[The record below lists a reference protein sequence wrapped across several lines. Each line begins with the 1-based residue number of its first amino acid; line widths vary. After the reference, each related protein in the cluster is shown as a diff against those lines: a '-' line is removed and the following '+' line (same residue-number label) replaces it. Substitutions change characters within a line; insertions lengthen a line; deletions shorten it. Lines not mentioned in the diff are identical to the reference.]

1 MAAVKAAEDPHLDK
15 EKKLARMIMTVI
27 QLKFMIDLLP

>member
-1 MAAVKAAEDPHLDK
+1 MAEIPCLDEGK
-15 EKKLARMIMTVI
+15 SLLWMIMTVI